1 MASLQAR
8 HTRKC
13 ALHRPWTTFAA
24 AAPGRGCTCQ
34 PGPMYHVVSRIRRS
48 VGARADRSQQDV
60 KRSAGCERSRSRST
74 RIRYA
79 PPENVSFAE
88 WADRWLAGL
97 RREET
102 TRRTYQSSLVYA
114 KQVIGSK
121 PLRKV
126 TTSDVRAFLD
136 HIERVNRNRETPRD
150 VSRRR
155 WRSTCG
161 TSAACLQ
168 AAKTERLIGENPV
181 RLLAPSAKPKAQK
194 KRPSY
199 FTDDELAPAV
209 AGTPPADR

>member
-1 MASLQAR
+1 
-8 HTRKC
+8 
-13 ALHRPWTTFAA
+13 
-24 AAPGRGCTCQ
+24 
-34 PGPMYHVVSRIRRS
+34 MYHVVSRIGDRLVREPIGHNRRE
-48 VGARADRSQQDV
+48 AERRLRAIQVEIDQDQY
-60 KRSAGCERSRSRST
+60 S
-74 RIRYA
+74 

-114 KQVIGSK
+114 KQVIGNK

-150 VSRRR
+150 VSQTTLAKHLRHL
-155 WRSTCG
+155 
-161 TSAACLQ
+161 AACLQ

-181 RLLAPSAKPKAQK
+181 RLLAR
-194 KRPSY
+194 KREAEGAEEAA
-199 FTDDELAPAV
+199 ELLH
-209 AGTPPADR
+209 G